1 MELSNLNLG
10 VAAESGYDLVLQ
22 HPITG
27 DDLDGVVRVRGDKS
41 KTVQVFSRK
50 RVNELQKRERMQ
62 KGKGKDTDLSIE
74 ELEQMHIESGIAR
87 VISWKNIK
95 KDGEDLPFT
104 KENAE
109 SVFKDYPWVLEQVLD
124 ASSNLN
130 LFRLD

>member
-62 KGKGKDTDLSIE
+62 KGKGKDENLSIE

-95 KDGEDLPFT
+95 KDGEEIPFT

-109 SVFKDYPWVLEQVLD
+109 MVFKDYPWILEQTLE
-124 ASSNLN
+124 ARAELRNFS
-130 LFRLD
+130 

>member
-1 MELSNLNLG
+1 MELNLLNLS
-10 VAAESGYDLVLQ
+10 AAADDGCDLVLQ

-27 DDLDGVVRVRGDKS
+27 DDLDGVIRIRGDKS
-41 KTVQVFSRK
+41 KHVQAFSRK

-109 SVFKDYPWVLEQVLD
+109 VVFKEYPWILEQILEN
-124 ASSNLN
+124 SSNLN
-130 LFRLD
+130 LFRLN